1 MDKGVNWALEEPLS
15 RSAFPLVCLGPF
27 LAKLSPSEAERVGQG
42 LGQRLEGLGLGE
54 EDEEAQQQLEAF
66 FGHLQV
72 RVLGGQ
78 TGWGGG
84 LTQHVWLER
93 PASLQES
100 ARSVVSLW
108 LPSGLRVCLG
118 PFLAKLSPS
127 EAERVGQGLGQRLEG
142 LGEEDEEAQQQ
153 LEAFLGHLQ
162 VSVSV
167 CLFGGGGKGQLV
179 CVAL

>member
-1 MDKGVNWALEEPLS
+1 MA
-15 RSAFPLVCLGPF
+15 
-27 LAKLSPSEAERVGQG
+27 
-42 LGQRLEGLGLGE
+42 
-54 EDEEAQQQLEAF
+54 
-66 FGHLQV
+66 
-72 RVLGGQ
+72 
-78 TGWGGG
+78 
-84 LTQHVWLER
+84 
-93 PASLQES
+93 
-100 ARSVVSLW
+100 
-108 LPSGLRVCLG
+108 